1 MENNNK
7 KIKKTLMLNLIISI
21 VTVIVGI
28 ISIVW
33 ALS

>member
-1 MENNNK
+1 MEINNK
-7 KIKKTLMLNLIISI
+7 KMKQTLILNLIISI

-28 ISIVW
+28 VAIAL

>member
-7 KIKKTLMLNLIISI
+7 KMKKTLMLNLIICI

-28 ISIVW
+28 VSIVW

>member
-7 KIKKTLMLNLIISI
+7 KMKQRLLLNLIIGI

-28 ISIVW
+28 VAIVW

>member
-7 KIKKTLMLNLIISI
+7 KMKQTLMLNLIICI
-21 VTVIVGI
+21 VNVIVGI
-28 ISIVW
+28 VAIAW

>member
-7 KIKKTLMLNLIISI
+7 KMKQRLLLNLIIGI

-28 ISIVW
+28 VAIAM